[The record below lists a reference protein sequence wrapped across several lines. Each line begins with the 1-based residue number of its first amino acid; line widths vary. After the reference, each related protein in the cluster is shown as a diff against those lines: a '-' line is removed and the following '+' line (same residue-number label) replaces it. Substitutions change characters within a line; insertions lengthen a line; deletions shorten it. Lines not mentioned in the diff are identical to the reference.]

1 MNWIDRYNRRA
12 FNFLGYYVYAGAQG
26 EHNEDARVIS
36 PVLNAGEY
44 CLRFYYFLY
53 GQDIHKFRVN
63 TRVGDR
69 DTVLDSLE
77 GNQGGSWHTYS
88 RDITMNTKFQV
99 GYLPVPM
106 FNLCNKLSIIFTEN
120 VSCWITFAILIL
132 LLYFF
137 NLHWIQH
144 QYWNNRQYKL
154 IWSKVFFIRLRF
166 LFIFPFIIQ
175 TIDFLGGHHW
185 RNRQRRHG
193 LWWCVHL
200 PWTLYSL
207 DIIQFNIDSSSPL
220 LTDQSLFLCSTC
232 ILGCAWVCTKIL
244 YVNVL
249 ELKGVLRHHIVYIFI
264 EYFFIPMNL
273 CLNKWR
279 YK

>member
-1 MNWIDRYNRRA
+1 M
-12 FNFLGYYVYAGAQG
+12 
-26 EHNEDARVIS
+26 
-36 PVLNAGEY
+36 LNHI
-44 CLRFYYFLY
+44 CN
-53 GQDIHKFRVN
+53 IN
-63 TRVGDR
+63 T
-69 DTVLDSLE
+69 
-77 GNQGGSWHTYS
+77 
-88 RDITMNTKFQV
+88 F
-99 GYLPVPM
+99 
-106 FNLCNKLSIIFTEN
+106 II
-120 VSCWITFAILIL
+120 
-132 LLYFF
+132 FF

-154 IWSKVFFIRLRF
+154 IWSEVFFIRLRF
-166 LFIFPFIIQ
+166 LFIFPFIYQ
-175 TIDFLGGHHW
+175 FIDFLGGHHW

-232 ILGCAWVCTKIL
+232 ILGCAWVCAKIL

-279 YK
+279 YKSMRFWFFFFT